1 MSTKDNDNHADKLKQ
16 FESAEYDI
24 SRIGFTYD
32 YLVPNNGIQDQG
44 IKESTD
50 KLINYQDQLEC
61 LESKL
66 KDVEDKSEKTDDKS
80 IKHQLIEIKSEIE
93 NKKNKIREAEEE
105 IIYQTEHLIAELE
118 CLKEA
123 TTYSERVFA
132 SDIETCS
139 NNICSLEDSPCT
151 EAFIEYMRSHCF
163 NIDEIIFHFDRA
175 ISNIENN
182 HMDTLNQVS
191 EASDKFKDQEFTEC
205 FHYLR

>member
-44 IKESTD
+44 IKESRD

-93 NKKNKIREAEEE
+93 NEKNKIREAEEE
-105 IIYQTEHLIAELE
+105 IIYQTEHLMEMQKQELR
-118 CLKEA
+118 L
-123 TTYSERVFA
+123 F
-132 SDIETCS
+132 
-139 NNICSLEDSPCT
+139 
-151 EAFIEYMRSHCF
+151 F
-163 NIDEIIFHFDRA
+163 
-175 ISNIENN
+175 
-182 HMDTLNQVS
+182 
-191 EASDKFKDQEFTEC
+191 
-205 FHYLR
+205 